1 MLLHSTRLLLAGN
14 KFALFLIQTDRRAGS
29 ATEDFS
35 MWGTSY
41 KVKWST
47 LACALLIGIVAGAIA
62 YRFMLREEAMGLI
75 TCLILAIAGSVVG
88 TLIGGLIW
96 RNDSRV
102 FTLGG
107 LLLSLL
113 GAVVCLFLWRTV
125 RGKM

>member
-1 MLLHSTRLLLAGN
+1 MLLHSTKLWLAGN
-14 KFALFLIQTDRRAGS
+14 KLALFLIQTDRRTGS

-96 RNDSRV
+96 RNDSHV
-102 FTLGG
+102 FSLGG